1 MAIRCPKNCGI
12 CKMLGHRGCK
22 AVEDAKA
29 IEAVAIRSEKNAQ
42 KAHKDFGKGTNAS
55 IEAKRVD
62 IVSTSA
68 VSIDALTQFALFG
81 SRDGELTVDQFDEM
95 SAGVAAAVA
104 AEEAANDSF
113 EKAFEDATAMEAE
126 AIRAAEDVPPL
137 PCWACGVVGH
147 FAYACPRL
155 ECWGCHSADHFL
167 ADCPWAGQVCWGCG
181 SPTHFAAICPVAGR
195 GSRI

>member
-1 MAIRCPKNCGI
+1 MHLPK
-12 CKMLGHRGCK
+12 
-22 AVEDAKA
+22 
-29 IEAVAIRSEKNAQ
+29 
-42 KAHKDFGKGTNAS
+42 
-55 IEAKRVD
+55 
-62 IVSTSA
+62 
-68 VSIDALTQFALFG
+68 FALFG